1 MAISEVHSIREMIL
15 WQHAKIMS
23 SCDGFGKSNTGH
35 ITRKYKQ
42 LKDHEIDW
50 LMSAER
56 IMHEN
61 GRPGKCAYC
70 GRHTSVA
77 ESFLIP
83 ITRGGPGGKEN
94 QVLACGLCRLGK
106 GDKRLYEWYGL
117 QNSDKIP
124 VSTEAKYLVLLHDLH
139 TKRGTIEESRISRL
153 CANCDME
160 PLCPEKQTF
169 SPYCLEG
176 CFMKK

>member
-1 MAISEVHSIREMIL
+1 MIL

-23 SCDGFGKSNTGH
+23 FCDGFGKSNTGH

-50 LMSAER
+50 KMSAER
-56 IMHEN
+56 IMSEN

-70 GRHTSVA
+70 GRNTNVA
-77 ESFLIP
+77 ESFMIP
-83 ITRGGPGGKEN
+83 ITRGGPDGKDN
-94 QVLACGLCRLGK
+94 QVLACGLCRFGK

-117 QNSDKIP
+117 QKAETIP
-124 VSTEAKYLVLLHDLH
+124 IATEAKYLILIHDLH
-139 TKRGTIEESRISRL
+139 TKMGTIEENRMTRL
-153 CANCDME
+153 CPNCDME
-160 PLCPEKQTF
+160 HLCPEKQTL

-176 CFMKK
+176 CFLKK